1 MTSSSD
7 ERITAILKE
16 AGLDDGKIDMV
27 KGAIKS
33 LPPKAYNNAVFFL
46 GCATLVITL
55 GGVFLIAYNKTVPDG
70 LWTALGAG
78 IGGLAGIFMG
88 K

>member
-1 MTSSSD
+1 MSKSGED
-7 ERITAILKE
+7 KITAVLRE
-16 AGLDDGKIDMV
+16 AGLDEGGISKV
-27 KGAIKS
+27 KSALKE

-55 GGVFLIAYNKTVPDG
+55 GGIFLIAFDKSVPDA

-78 IGGLAGIFMG
+78 FGGLAGIFMG